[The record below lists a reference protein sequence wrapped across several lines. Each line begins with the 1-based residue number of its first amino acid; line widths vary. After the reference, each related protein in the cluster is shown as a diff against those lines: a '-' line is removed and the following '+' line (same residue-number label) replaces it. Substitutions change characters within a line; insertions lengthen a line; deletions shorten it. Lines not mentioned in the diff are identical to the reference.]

1 MNDKT
6 NKDPLSER
14 RCALA
19 EALRKGNTDGYITCK
34 MENDIPTKSDNSGS
48 LCVPQNIYGDYYNVM
63 DSMNE
68 THIVLFVNRCRG
80 WEEYYR
86 RKRGID
92 IPPESHGKKIITI
105 EIDDETTDVM
115 FQLLRYSAIGMDI
128 RTIKEKFKIK
138 D

>member
-6 NKDPLSER
+6 NNDAVAAR
-14 RCALA
+14 RHALA
-19 EALRKGNTDGYITCK
+19 EALRKGNIDYFKACE
-34 MENDIPTKSDNSGS
+34 MEKDIPIKSNNSGAI
-48 LCVPQNIYGDYYNVM
+48 CVPQNIYGDYYNVM

-68 THIVLFVNRCRG
+68 THIVLFVNCCRG

-92 IPPESHGKKIITI
+92 IPLESHGKRIITI

-115 FQLLRYSAIGMDI
+115 FQLLRYSAIGMYI
-128 RTIKEKFKIK
+128 KTIKEKFKIK